1 VVALEDLLLRYHF
14 DKPIEIDSDVFADQ
28 YTPYLAQMVKQV
40 DDDTKY
46 KISKKVVAW
55 YKKGDEPIGKLIED
69 LQPTFSKAR
78 AKNIAMTEV
87 TRLNSGVQDK
97 IADAIGMKSWWWQ
110 TMRDDLVC
118 TRPLVGPDGKTYNGC
133 RGLHG
138 KVFSREHKGPPDGSH
153 PGCRCNK
160 VYLVSQEFVFKVYG
174 DRIAPE
180 YDLLKNQLAEAL
192 LPQPN
197 DIQERS
203 LYLTALDPLRP
214 GEQMV
219 AYFVNG
225 DAIRDLQFV
234 DFALGGNDQIYSGQ
248 VEGKPLLC
256 EPSVFIID
264 RTNADEAPFI
274 LLHESIERRKMLVD
288 GWTYDDAH
296 DYANIYG
303 EEVARADPSKL
314 PDMLAAEGW
323 TVDKTVAN
331 YALLKADWEEAK
343 HPRDQKGEFA
353 SEGGGNNSNNMG
365 QEDPKKQLPR
375 TVDLTNV
382 KSWDD
387 ITKEFDKAIDDVTFS
402 VESHGNTYTGMSKIR
417 TNKENCLPRDTEEV
431 TLMRI
436 LPKPSKRIFLTPKH
450 CVMITTKGISS

>member
-1 VVALEDLLLRYHF
+1 
-14 DKPIEIDSDVFADQ
+14 
-28 YTPYLAQMVKQV
+28 
-40 DDDTKY
+40 
-46 KISKKVVAW
+46 
-55 YKKGDEPIGKLIED
+55 
-69 LQPTFSKAR
+69 
-78 AKNIAMTEV
+78 MT
-87 TRLNSGVQDK
+87 
-97 IADAIGMKSWWWQ
+97 
-110 TMRDDLVC
+110 
-118 TRPLVGPDGKTYNGC
+118 
-133 RGLHG
+133 
-138 KVFSREHKGPPDGSH
+138 
-153 PGCRCNK
+153 
-160 VYLVSQEFVFKVYG
+160 
-174 DRIAPE
+174 
-180 YDLLKNQLAEAL
+180 
-192 LPQPN
+192 
-197 DIQERS
+197 
-203 LYLTALDPLRP
+203 
-214 GEQMV
+214 

-234 DFALGGNDQIYSGQ
+234 DFALGGNDQIYGGR

-256 EPSVFIID
+256 EPGVFIID

-274 LLHESIERRKMLVD
+274 LLHESIERRKMAD
-288 GWTYDDAH
+288 GLSYDNAH

-417 TNKENCLPRDTEEV
+417 TNKVSIYFNKTTRNSAESLAGELEFFKRNNGEKIFNKLLAPVSQIVITDNSHSQGSHVISTGGRGSITVYGNNNIDAETLIHEV
-431 TLMRI
+431 AHNIKSQDEIRNAFGEFVKQGELSPTGYGRSNIDEDIAETFKTYFFDPETLRNDYN
-436 LPKPSKRIFLTPKH
+436 KRYQFVKEWLDE
-450 CVMITTKGISS
+450 